1 MGMYLNPGNSAF
13 AITVESDYVD
23 KTGLIS
29 LINKTINKKHNLTCI
44 SRPRRFGKS
53 YAAQMLCAYYDHT
66 CDSHSLFDGYEI
78 SKDESYKTHLN
89 QYQVIYL
96 DMTQVMAEA
105 DEDNECKDIVSFIRK
120 KITEELCEY
129 YPDLKFDSAFS
140 KTLINAVECSKKA
153 EDDRVKKFIMII
165 DEWDAP
171 IRETPKISEKYLNFL
186 RMLFKSSGTTE
197 KIFAAAYMT
206 GILPIKKAKGQSA
219 VSNFKEYSVLSP
231 GGFAKYTGFTENEV
245 KQLCEQ
251 KGLDFDKT
259 KKWYDG
265 YSFGSE
271 TSIYNPFSVMSAI
284 DTGEFESYWKQTSA
298 AENLMTY
305 MEVEIQKEKSELQAK
320 ILKLV
325 AGENLEVD
333 VSNFNND
340 CENFNSDDDVLT
352 LLIHLGYLSYD
363 KNTKRV
369 RIPNEEIRTE
379 FNKLLKKDK
388 YTKLAELI
396 NRSEQLLADTF
407 AGNGDAVA
415 EAIEKVR
422 ATNYAPAHYNNEQSL
437 RYAVKFAYIICV
449 DRYMKVEELA
459 SGKGLADVVYIPKPT
474 TALPALVVELKWNES
489 ANSAIKQIKA
499 RNYPAV
505 LQDYVGEIILVGI
518 NYSENT
524 GKHTCKIEKISK

>member
-1 MGMYLNPGNSAF
+1 MGMYLNPGNEEF
-13 AITVESDYVD
+13 AQTIESDYVD
-23 KTGLIS
+23 KTGMIA
-29 LINKTINKKHNLTCI
+29 LINNTINKKHKLICV

-78 SKDESYKTHLN
+78 SKDENYTTYMN

-96 DMTQVMAEA
+96 DMTNLLGKTKPENLVQFI
-105 DEDNECKDIVSFIRK
+105 EDSIATEILAVYPNVKKGMSF
-120 KITEELCEY
+120 
-129 YPDLKFDSAFS
+129 DQ
-140 KTLINAVECSKKA
+140 TLLNTVETTN
-153 EDDRVKKFIMII
+153 KKFIMII

-171 IRETPKISEKYLNFL
+171 IRETPEISEKYLNFL
-186 RMLFKSSGTTE
+186 RMLFKSSGTTS

-206 GILPIKKAKGQSA
+206 GILPIKKMKGQSA
-219 VSNFKEYSVLSP
+219 VSDFKEYSVLNP
-231 GGFAKYTGFTENEV
+231 GKFAKYTGFIEDEV

-298 AENLMTY
+298 AENLITY

-320 ILKLV
+320 ILKLA

>member
-1 MGMYLNPGNSAF
+1 MGMYLNPGNEEF
-13 AITVESDYVD
+13 AQTIESDYVD
-23 KTGLIS
+23 KTGMIA
-29 LINKTINKKHNLTCI
+29 LINNTINKKHKLTCV

-78 SKDESYKTHLN
+78 SKDENYTTYMN

-96 DMTQVMAEA
+96 DMTNLLGKTKPENLVQFI
-105 DEDNECKDIVSFIRK
+105 EDSIATEILAVYPNVKKGMSF
-120 KITEELCEY
+120 
-129 YPDLKFDSAFS
+129 DQ
-140 KTLINAVECSKKA
+140 TLLNTVETTN
-153 EDDRVKKFIMII
+153 KKFIMII

-171 IRETPKISEKYLNFL
+171 IRETPEISEKYLNFL
-186 RMLFKSSGTTE
+186 RMLFKSSGTTS

-206 GILPIKKAKGQSA
+206 GILPIKKMKGQSA
-219 VSNFKEYSVLSP
+219 VSDFKEYSVLNP
-231 GGFAKYTGFTENEV
+231 GKFAKYTGFIEDEV

-298 AENLMTY
+298 AENLITY

-499 RNYPAV
+499 KNYPAV

>member
-1 MGMYLNPGNSAF
+1 MGMYLNPGNEEF
-13 AITVESDYVD
+13 AQTIESDYVD
-23 KTGLIS
+23 KTGMIA
-29 LINKTINKKHNLTCI
+29 LINNTINKKHKLTCV

-78 SKDESYKTHLN
+78 SKDENYTTYMN

-96 DMTQVMAEA
+96 DMTNLLGKTKPENLVQFI
-105 DEDNECKDIVSFIRK
+105 EDSIATEILAVYPNVKKGMSF
-120 KITEELCEY
+120 
-129 YPDLKFDSAFS
+129 DQ
-140 KTLINAVECSKKA
+140 TLLNTVETTN
-153 EDDRVKKFIMII
+153 KKFIMII

-171 IRETPKISEKYLNFL
+171 IRETPEISEKYLNFL
-186 RMLFKSSGTTE
+186 RMLFKSSGTTS

-206 GILPIKKAKGQSA
+206 GILPIKKMKGQSA
-219 VSNFKEYSVLSP
+219 VSDFKEYSVLNP
-231 GGFAKYTGFTENEV
+231 GKFAKYTGFIEDEV

-298 AENLMTY
+298 AENLITY

-320 ILKLV
+320 ILKLA

-459 SGKGLADVVYIPKPT
+459 SGKDLADVVYIPKPT

>member
-78 SKDESYKTHLN
+78 SKDENYTTHMN

-96 DMTQVMAEA
+96 DMTNLLGKTKPEKLVQFIEESVEEEILAFYP
-105 DEDNECKDIVSFIRK
+105 NIKKGKSF
-120 KITEELCEY
+120 
-129 YPDLKFDSAFS
+129 DQ
-140 KTLINAVECSKKA
+140 TLLNTVETTNT
-153 EDDRVKKFIMII
+153 KFIMII

-171 IRETPKISEKYLNFL
+171 IRETPKISEEYLNFL
-186 RMLFKSSGTTE
+186 RMLFKSSGTTD

-206 GILPIKKAKGQSA
+206 GILPIKKTKGQSA
-219 VSNFKEYSVLSP
+219 VSNFREYSVLNP
-231 GGFAKYTGFTENEV
+231 GKFAKYTGFTENEV
-245 KQLCEQ
+245 RQLCEQ
-251 KGLDFDKT
+251 KGISFEET

-265 YSFGSE
+265 YSLGSE
-271 TSIYNPFSVMSAI
+271 TSIYNPYSVTEAMDSHQ
-284 DTGEFESYWKQTSA
+284 FQSYWQKTSVS
-298 AENLMTY
+298 ENL
-305 MEVEIQKEKSELQAK
+305 EILISINKDGLQED
-320 ILKLV
+320 ILKLI
-325 AGENLEVD
+325 AGEELPVYTKG
-333 VSNFNND
+333 FNND
-340 CENFNSDDDVLT
+340 FEKFRTKDDVLT
-352 LLIHLGYLSYD
+352 LLIHLGYLSYHAD
-363 KNTKRV
+363 TGRV
-369 RIPNEEIRTE
+369 CIPNEEIRFE
-379 FNKLLKKDK
+379 FNELLRTTDQ
-388 YTKLAELI
+388 TQLVALI
-396 NRSEQLLADTF
+396 KASEQLLADTF

-524 GKHTCKIEKISK
+524 GKHT

>member
-1 MGMYLNPGNSAF
+1 MGMYLNPGNEEF
-13 AITVESDYVD
+13 AQTIESDYVD
-23 KTGLIS
+23 KTGMIA
-29 LINKTINKKHNLTCI
+29 LINNTINKKHKLTCV

-66 CDSHSLFDGYEI
+66 CDSHSLFAGYEI

-96 DMTQVMAEA
+96 DMTNILGKTKPENLVQFI
-105 DEDNECKDIVSFIRK
+105 EDSIATEILAVYPNVKKGMSF
-120 KITEELCEY
+120 
-129 YPDLKFDSAFS
+129 DQ
-140 KTLINAVECSKKA
+140 TLLNTVETTN
-153 EDDRVKKFIMII
+153 KKFIMII

-171 IRETPKISEKYLNFL
+171 IRETPEISEKYLNFL
-186 RMLFKSSGTTE
+186 RMLFKSSGTTS

-206 GILPIKKAKGQSA
+206 GILPIKKMKGQSA
-219 VSNFKEYSVLSP
+219 VSDFKEYSVLNP
-231 GGFAKYTGFTENEV
+231 GKFAKYTGFIEDEV

-298 AENLMTY
+298 AENLITY

-396 NRSEQLLADTF
+396 NHSEQLLADTF

-459 SGKGLADVVYIPKPT
+459 SGKGLAYVVYIPKPT

-499 RNYPAV
+499 KNYPAV
-505 LQDYVGEIILVGI
+505 LQNYVGEIILVGI

>member
-1 MGMYLNPGNSAF
+1 MGMYLNPGNEEF
-13 AITVESDYVD
+13 AQTIESDYVD
-23 KTGLIS
+23 KTGMIA
-29 LINKTINKKHNLTCI
+29 LINNTINKKHKLTCV

-78 SKDESYKTHLN
+78 SKDENYTTYMN

-96 DMTQVMAEA
+96 DMTNLLGKTKPENLVQFI
-105 DEDNECKDIVSFIRK
+105 EDSIATEILAVYPNVKKGMSF
-120 KITEELCEY
+120 
-129 YPDLKFDSAFS
+129 DQ
-140 KTLINAVECSKKA
+140 TLLNTVETTN
-153 EDDRVKKFIMII
+153 KKFIMII

-171 IRETPKISEKYLNFL
+171 IRETPEISEKYLNFL
-186 RMLFKSSGTTE
+186 RMLFKSSGTTS

-206 GILPIKKAKGQSA
+206 GILPIKKMKGQSA
-219 VSNFKEYSVLSP
+219 VSDFKEYSVLNP
-231 GGFAKYTGFTENEV
+231 GKFAKYTGFTEEEV

-298 AENLMTY
+298 AENLITY

-320 ILKLV
+320 ILKLA

-459 SGKGLADVVYIPKPT
+459 SGKGLADVVYIP
-474 TALPALVVELKWNES
+474 NC
-489 ANSAIKQIKA
+489 
-499 RNYPAV
+499 
-505 LQDYVGEIILVGI
+505 
-518 NYSENT
+518 T
-524 GKHTCKIEKISK
+524 GCGTEME